1 MQLRGSTCRYLWCHA
16 AAEGRYR
23 AGAGKRGA
31 DSGGGDPAAS
41 GGAAG
46 AELCVRGV
54 GRRCGRGVP
63 PLQRGYPPPPPT
75 CTKVNQPPRRL
86 SLPGCPTRPLLAGP
100 VTPRAPTWAAG
111 LWWQVGY
118 GLMVCGSATPTVS
131 LCTVSRCSQVT
142 PPLPPGPHRRNVCT
156 HNLKTHE
163 CT

>member
-1 MQLRGSTCRYLWCHA
+1 MQVKEEPT
-16 AAEGRYR
+16 
-23 AGAGKRGA
+23 
-31 DSGGGDPAAS
+31 
-41 GGAAG
+41 AAG
-46 AELCVRGV
+46 ATPPPAGERPERSCVCVESGDAV
-54 GRRCGRGVP
+54 VEECLLSSEV
-63 PLQRGYPPPPPT
+63 YPPRPPT